1 MTLMTSSQERERETE
16 MDVEAEFVYADILR
30 TLQSSILAPNPSW
43 DDDTDD
49 FLKAMLTGSDL
60 STEISGIGSE
70 TVCPSDTSSDSG
82 CPEDRVRTLTSP
94 GLDDGPRYSP
104 CMDYSPLPN
113 SPHST
118 NSVDLVEYLSNDSDS
133 GEVVSPL
140 MITDPEIH
148 TATGTTTIIL
158 PVVQNQQ
165 HHYSHA
171 SAVTV
176 TPLRLA
182 PRDPGPAA
190 KRRRVSASSS
200 DSGVEDS
207 NFRHQDNKYPAL
219 ELNDEDQKM
228 ASKENMKF
236 PTLYPLTREEE
247 RNLKK
252 IRRKIRNKL
261 SAQDSRK

>member
-1 MTLMTSSQERERETE
+1 MSKVSHVTKL
-16 MDVEAEFVYADILR
+16 IL
-30 TLQSSILAPNPSW
+30 S
-43 DDDTDD
+43 
-49 FLKAMLTGSDL
+49 
-60 STEISGIGSE
+60 
-70 TVCPSDTSSDSG
+70 
-82 CPEDRVRTLTSP
+82 
-94 GLDDGPRYSP
+94 
-104 CMDYSPLPN
+104 PN
-113 SPHST
+113 SCNQITGYHCNHIPPFILGCSYQT
-118 NSVDLVEYLSNDSDS
+118 LILSPIADSDS
-133 GEVVSPL
+133 GEAVSPL
-140 MITDPEIH
+140 TLITDPEIQ

-158 PVVQNQQ
+158 PVVQNHQQ
-165 HHYSHA
+165 HNYNQA

-219 ELNDEDQKM
+219 ELNEEEQKM
-228 ASKENMKF
+228 ATKENMKF
-236 PTLYPLTREEE
+236 PTHYPLTREEE

-261 SAQDSRK
+261 SAQDSRKRKREYMDNMEDRVKQCTDENQELKVNSNPYCQVILYQFSLHFTPAFQNVLIHLSKETPIFEGQNLILVNLIEINFK